1 MKILAIDS
9 SAGAASVCITEDKKI
24 LSECYINKGLTH
36 SQTLIPMVDF
46 TLKNAGISIKDID
59 VFAAANGPGSF
70 TGVRIGVAAIKGLA
84 MGADKPCFG
93 VSTLEAMANSLCLGG
108 CFTICCVMD
117 ARCSQ
122 FYTANFKCEN
132 GKILRLTPDRAISSD
147 ELYEELKKIEGRI
160 VIVGDGAE
168 ICYKGIEETLQN
180 AEIAPENLRWQRAY
194 GAAAAAAESK
204 NAFLPGK
211 DLEVAYLRLPQ
222 AERELKKKREK
233 ENLK

>member
-9 SAGAASVCITEDKKI
+9 SAGAASVAVTEDKKI

-46 TLKNAGISIKDID
+46 ALKNAGMKTQDID
-59 VFAAANGPGSF
+59 VFAITNGPGSF

-93 VSTLEAMANSLCLGG
+93 VSTLEAMANSLRLWDD
-108 CFTICCVMD
+108 FTICCVMD

-122 FYTANFKCEN
+122 FYTATFYCESGN
-132 GKILRLTPDRAISSD
+132 LIRFTPDRAISSD
-147 ELYEELKKIEGRI
+147 ELIEELKEIDGKI
-160 VIVGDGAE
+160 VIAGDGAE
-168 ICYKGIEETLQN
+168 LLYNSIKDIIPEAVL
-180 AEIAPENLRWQRAY
+180 APENLKWQRAY
-194 GAAAAAAESK
+194 GAAVSAAENKES
-204 NAFLPGK
+204 FVPGEK
-211 DLEVAYLRLPQ
+211 LEVSYLRLPQ
-222 AERELKKKREK
+222 AERELKKKK

>member
-9 SAGAASVCITEDKKI
+9 SAGAASVAVTEDKKI

-46 TLKNAGISIKDID
+46 ALKNAGMKTQDID
-59 VFAAANGPGSF
+59 VFAVTNGPGSF

-93 VSTLEAMANSLCLGG
+93 VSTLEAMANSLRLWDD
-108 CFTICCVMD
+108 FTICCVMD

-122 FYTANFKCEN
+122 FYTATFYCES
-132 GKILRLTPDRAISSD
+132 GSLTRFTPDRAISSQ
-147 ELYEELKKIEGRI
+147 ELIEELKEIDGKI
-160 VIVGDGAE
+160 VITGDGAE
-168 ICYKGIEETLQN
+168 LLYNSIKDIIPEAVL
-180 AEIAPENLRWQRAY
+180 APENLKWQRAY
-194 GAAAAAAESK
+194 GAAVSAAENK
-204 NAFLPGK
+204 ENFVPGEK
-211 DLEVAYLRLPQ
+211 LEVSYLRLPQ
-222 AERELKKKREK
+222 AERELKKKK

>member
-9 SAGAASVCITEDKKI
+9 SAGAASVAVTEDKKI

-46 TLKNAGISIKDID
+46 ALKNAGIKTQDID
-59 VFAAANGPGSF
+59 VFAVTNGPGSF

-93 VSTLEAMANSLCLGG
+93 VSTLEAMANSLRLWDD
-108 CFTICCVMD
+108 FTICCVMD

-122 FYTANFKCEN
+122 FYTATFYCES
-132 GKILRLTPDRAISSD
+132 GYLTRFTPDRAISSQ
-147 ELYEELKKIEGRI
+147 ELIEELKEIDGKI
-160 VIVGDGAE
+160 VITGDGAE
-168 ICYKGIEETLQN
+168 LLYNSIKDIIPEAVL
-180 AEIAPENLRWQRAY
+180 APENLKWQRAY
-194 GAAAAAAESK
+194 GAAVSAAENKENFVSGEK
-204 NAFLPGK
+204 
-211 DLEVAYLRLPQ
+211 LEVSYLRLPQ
-222 AERELKKKREK
+222 AERELKKKK

>member
-9 SAGAASVCITEDKKI
+9 SAGAASVAVTEDKKI

-46 TLKNAGISIKDID
+46 ALKNAGMKAGDID
-59 VFAAANGPGSF
+59 VFAVTNGPGSF

-93 VSTLEAMANSLCLGG
+93 VSTLEAMANSLKLWGS
-108 CFTICCVMD
+108 FTVCCVMD

-122 FYTANFKCEN
+122 FYTATFYCKNGNLKRLTDDRAVSSQELIDGLKKTE
-132 GKILRLTPDRAISSD
+132 GKI
-147 ELYEELKKIEGRI
+147 
-160 VIVGDGAE
+160 VIAGDGANLLYDSVKDIIPE
-168 ICYKGIEETLQN
+168 AVL
-180 AEIAPENLRWQRAY
+180 APENLKWQRAY
-194 GAAAAAAESK
+194 GAAVSAAENRES
-204 NAFLPGK
+204 FVPGK
-211 DLEVAYLRLPQ
+211 ELEVKYLRLPQ
-222 AERELKKKREK
+222 AERELKKKK